1 MVMGSSTSFL
11 LIGGDL
17 IYIIYSLVGGKTQMY
32 VAFVVAAAATAGDNN
47 FRFHSHF
54 PYVSKHGA

>member
-1 MVMGSSTSFL
+1 
-11 LIGGDL
+11 
-17 IYIIYSLVGGKTQMY
+17 MY